1 MAHDRSLLVFDPT
14 FPPCTDLPREERFA
28 EKRRR
33 QALVSEARCKGFGPT
48 GRPEQWRSECWP
60 AEDSAESILA
70 WVRWALDHLT
80 HTLLPELEVPSAYR
94 SDALL
99 LVHHL
104 AACRSLYAPEDLPEG
119 DDIASVRALLEKLA
133 RWLEGVAHPES
144 PHQDARLAGLAEF
157 ARTRLRAKQRRAIDL
172 LIEHGGSLSLASLAT
187 DEDIGWLP
195 PYDDAFSS
203 LQSRLNEKLDDAGL
217 PYRIV
222 RHDGEVR
229 IDVKTT

>member
-1 MAHDRSLLVFDPT
+1 MAHDRSLLAFAPT
-14 FPPCTDLPREERFA
+14 FGPCTDLRREERIN
-28 EKRRR
+28 EKARRE
-33 QALVSEARCKGFGPT
+33 ALVSEARCKGFGPT
-48 GRPEQWRSECWP
+48 GRPEQWQTECWP
-60 AEDSAESILA
+60 AEDSVESILA
-70 WVRWALDHLT
+70 WLRWALDHLT

-99 LVHHL
+99 LTSHL
-104 AACRSLYAPEDLPEG
+104 AAKGLYAPEDLPEG
-119 DDIASVRALLEKLA
+119 DDLAAVRALLERLA

-157 ARTRLRAKQRRAIDL
+157 ARTRLKAKQRRVIDL

-187 DEDIGWLP
+187 DEGIGWLP
-195 PYDDAFSS
+195 PYDDSFSS

-222 RHDGEVR
+222 RRDGEVR